1 METLRTVPDSLRSG
15 CSHVKM
21 DLKSVLANSQNEPC
35 LSKISACTKKLAFA
49 RVQKKTAIYT
59 CYPQKTLEDHNA
71 RSEAKI
77 NTVILGKIDHVFNLK
92 VKLKIWIKF
101 LELLTNSM
109 ILIKIYTSH
118 DSIGSSWA
126 ILSGLF
132 FFDLSVV
139 YLIRL
144 NF

>member
-1 METLRTVPDSLRSG
+1 MIQLLKHGSYLRNCIIDGVILETLRTVPDSLRSG

-77 NTVILGKIDHVFNLK
+77 NNTCYPIAYIQHYLFDLRFKIEVP
-92 VKLKIWIKF
+92 
-101 LELLTNSM
+101 
-109 ILIKIYTSH
+109 TSH
-118 DSIGSSWA
+118 ISYDNIETS
-126 ILSGLF
+126 L
-132 FFDLSVV
+132 
-139 YLIRL
+139 
-144 NF
+144 